1 VLSAN
6 EMAFLKSQGSFKGK
20 PGDRAMQP
28 LREAARIDV
37 ELARL
42 GIKVTDEAR

>member
-1 VLSAN
+1 VLGNKRLPRVLSAN

-28 LREAARIDV
+28 LRDA
-37 ELARL
+37 
-42 GIKVTDEAR
+42 DE